1 VTLIFVLTWSC
12 DVLPLYVCIIWPCD
26 VQISMIVLFKLWYC
40 ITSPFHPGPSAGSH
54 FFHQKLEKPRF
65 RLENVNHWLE
75 FVLSHILDHDWL
87 LYSHIVVHVWQAYW
101 MGDIGVGFTQTTF
114 RDYFK
119 TVKLLSSFQTYLV
132 YCDIKLKRI
141 RLYRI
146 SYLFIFLNRSLEVE
160 YISNGGHIEVGH
172 IYLIFWKIVWEKFS
186 GG

>member
-1 VTLIFVLTWSC
+1 
-12 DVLPLYVCIIWPCD
+12 
-26 VQISMIVLFKLWYC
+26 
-40 ITSPFHPGPSAGSH
+40 
-54 FFHQKLEKPRF
+54 
-65 RLENVNHWLE
+65 
-75 FVLSHILDHDWL
+75 
-87 LYSHIVVHVWQAYW
+87 